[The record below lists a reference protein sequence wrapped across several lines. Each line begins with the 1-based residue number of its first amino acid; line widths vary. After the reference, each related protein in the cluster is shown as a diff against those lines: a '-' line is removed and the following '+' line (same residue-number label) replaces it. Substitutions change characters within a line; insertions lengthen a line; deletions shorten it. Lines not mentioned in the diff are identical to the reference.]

1 MKSSFSFSGLI
12 AAALLVQS
20 GAAAEGSLLESSDA
34 APAAQAG
41 VSACAAQGP
50 GSGKAAAPNPRP
62 DPRPDPRASVGVRRL
77 SAGHILGCC
86 GTGDITDRA
95 AAESGSS
102 GAAELA
108 ASDVF
113 ATPLHEA
120 AFRGRVDEVRRLLE
134 AGADPHARSFTGE
147 TPLHLAALAGRT
159 DIVRLL
165 LDRGADPRADSSRGT
180 PLHRAAEGGAAEV
193 VELLPEAGASVQALA
208 IGDETPLHTAARM
221 GQAEAARLL
230 LEHGADPNAG
240 NAGGNTPLHL
250 AAEFR
255 SPATAAVLLEHG
267 AAVNA
272 RNRAGETPL
281 LRVRD
286 EETARLLL
294 AYGADPTL
302 CSAQGDTPL
311 HQAARAGLLEPAR
324 VLIERGAKVNQK
336 DDYGQTPLHC
346 AAENACG
353 AESCRLAALLLEHGA
368 DVNARATYR
377 DPGRTALEC
386 AVLGGQTELV
396 RLLLEHGAD
405 AAESEPKRDSLLLMA
420 VLGEAGDPAP
430 GSPELVRL
438 LLEHGARVN
447 PAESGILLCW
457 SRSSETMRLLIEHG
471 AEVGGRG
478 EFGGG
483 TLHDA
488 VDRHRPDRVRL
499 LLEHG
504 ADPNVRDCC
513 RNTPLH
519 AAAAYKD
526 SELAEMLLAA
536 GADANARNEEGDT
549 PLSLAERAGA
559 ADTAALLRARGAKET
574 AAAPR
579 RTPNEAEDDGANEA
593 EVGCGFAR
601 GEADATAEGEEPEE
615 DVGEVIEAY
624 PGARELYG
632 TDSHAHLKQA
642 VSVRVCWQLSRE
654 DTWTPLPS
662 ACVCLEGSE
671 ARFFI
676 DSLLRH
682 AVYHA
687 ESYCRIIPV
696 DEADDYYCDDACS
709 DQFPTLIFYD
719 AAGRPVCRLDWK
731 DFYPPLEGKYPNLFA
746 LPPSVFSALD
756 ALIVRRLP
764 TAARP
769 SAAASGTSI
778 PHEEALP

>member
-1 MKSSFSFSGLI
+1 MTSTFPCSSLI
-12 AAALLVQS
+12 AAALLLQAGAVAESPLPAAHPAVPS
-20 GAAAEGSLLESSDA
+20 GA
-34 APAAQAG
+34 APAAQADAPAR
-41 VSACAAQGP
+41 SARSERRDKTAA
-50 GSGKAAAPNPRP
+50 
-62 DPRPDPRASVGVRRL
+62 PDPRAGAAVWRL
-77 SAGHILGCC
+77 SAGHILSTC
-86 GTGDITDRA
+86 GTGDITDLTVPALSASEA
-95 AAESGSS
+95 AALLGSD
-102 GAAELA
+102 AC
-108 ASDVF
+108 AS
-113 ATPLHEA
+113 PLHEA
-120 AFRGRVDEVRRLLE
+120 AFQGRVDEVRRLPE
-134 AGADPHARSFTGE
+134 AGADPNARSFTGE
-147 TPLHLAALAGRT
+147 TPLHLAALAGRA
-159 DIVRLL
+159 DVVRLL
-165 LDRGADPRADSSRGT
+165 LDKGADPRADSSRGT
-180 PLHRAAEGGAAEV
+180 PLHRAAEGGVAKV
-193 VELLPEAGASVQALA
+193 VELLLDAGASVQALA
-208 IGDETPLHTAARM
+208 TGDETPLHTAARM

-230 LEHGADPNAG
+230 LERGADPNAG

-250 AAEFR
+250 AAAFR

-281 LRVRD
+281 LVVRD

-294 AYGADPTL
+294 ARGADPAL
-302 CSAQGDTPL
+302 RSAEGATPL
-311 HQAARAGLLEPAR
+311 HQAARAGLPELAR

-353 AESCRLAALLLEHGA
+353 AESCRIAALLLEHGA
-368 DVNARATYR
+368 DVNARAKYR
-377 DPGRTALEC
+377 EPGRTALEC
-386 AVLGGQTELV
+386 AVLRGHIELV

-420 VLGEAGDPAP
+420 VLGEAGNPAP

-438 LLEHGARVN
+438 LLEHGARVK
-447 PAESGILLCW
+447 PAESGMLLCW
-457 SRSSETMRLLIEHG
+457 CRSPETMRLLIEHG
-471 AEVGGRG
+471 AEVRARG

-504 ADPNVRDCC
+504 ADPNVRDSC

-536 GADANARNEEGDT
+536 GADVNARNEEGDT

-559 ADTAALLRARGAKET
+559 TDTAALLRAHGAKAT
-574 AAAPR
+574 SAAPR
-579 RTPNEAEDDGANEA
+579 RTPNEAEDEGGNEA
-593 EVGCGFAR
+593 EGGCGFAR
-601 GEADATAEGEEPEE
+601 GESDATAEGEEPEE
-615 DVGEVIEAY
+615 DVGEVLEAS

-632 TDSHAHLKQA
+632 TDCHAHLKQA
-642 VSVRVCWQLSRE
+642 VTVRVCWQLSRE

-682 AVYHA
+682 AVYHP
-687 ESYCRIIPV
+687 ESYGRIIPV
-696 DEADDYYCDDACS
+696 DEADDYYCDDACT

-719 AAGRPVCRLDWK
+719 AAGRPICWLDWK

-756 ALIVRRLP
+756 SLIIRRLP
-764 TAARP
+764 AAARP
-769 SAAASGTSI
+769 SEGRARS
-778 PHEEALP
+778 